1 MGAEYV
7 CGIEIDADAIDIAV
21 ENCTEFFDDE
31 DDDRCPIDFINAEL
45 VFSSG
50 NSGDDE
56 EDQDTLVDCCDRFN
70 SSFDVVSPKKSSFK
84 YTHAN

>member
-21 ENCTEFFDDE
+21 ENCAEFFEDGE

-50 NSGDDE
+50 NLGEDDE
-56 EDQDTLVDCCDRFN
+56 EQDCCDRFN
-70 SSFDVVSPKKSSFK
+70 SSFDVVSAFK
-84 YTHAN
+84 NNYSYFLNHH